1 LFNLQIQKPS
11 FITNEFLCRQ
21 AGNRR
26 FCGDVSLK
34 EQVKVRNIAKVFA
47 VTGLVIAGL
56 VLNGCSSGA
65 SEAKD
70 QMVAATVNGRN
81 IMMQEVERAINQQ
94 TGGNPSTL
102 NQLQMAQA
110 RLQVLSNL
118 IQREVLFQRAERE
131 KLLPTEQQIDGA
143 IATQKQN
150 SGMTAEDFEKSLK
163 AQNISAETLREEARK
178 DLAIAALQDKYAGKI
193 DINDREVEE
202 YYANNRQQFV
212 KARGVALAMIMV
224 DPADNSAEGI
234 ADDAKN
240 ETDAKLKIDNIY
252 QQLQG
257 KADFAT
263 VARAKSED
271 INSLRAGGDIGFA
284 QEQDLKNNG
293 FPPELVA
300 SLFGSM
306 QVGDYTQ
313 PVHFGSGKWYIFKLE
328 EKRLANE
335 NLTLESAGVRQQ
347 ITQGLTNQ
355 RKAILNAALLETAI
369 NDARI
374 VNHLATNMLN
384 NPGNLGL
391 RPAAA
396 GSAPTQAPTQAPAA
410 ASPAASSPAAT
421 GSTSVK
427 PASSPK

>member
-1 LFNLQIQKPS
+1 
-11 FITNEFLCRQ
+11 
-21 AGNRR
+21 
-26 FCGDVSLK
+26 
-34 EQVKVRNIAKVFA
+34 VRNIAKVFA
-47 VTGLVIAGL
+47 VTGLVMAGL

-94 TGGNPSTL
+94 TGGNPSSL

-110 RLQVLSNL
+110 RLQVLNNL

-131 KLLPTEQQIDGA
+131 KLLPTEAQIDGA

-293 FPPELVA
+293 FPPELIS

-313 PVHFGSGKWYIFKLE
+313 PVQFSGKWYIFKLE

-355 RKAILNAALLETAI
+355 RKAILNAALLETAM
-369 NDARI
+369 NEARI

-396 GSAPTQAPTQAPAA
+396 GSAPTQAPTQAPSQA
-410 ASPAASSPAAT
+410 PAASGT
-421 GSTSVK
+421 TSVK

>member
-1 LFNLQIQKPS
+1 M
-11 FITNEFLCRQ
+11 
-21 AGNRR
+21 
-26 FCGDVSLK
+26 
-34 EQVKVRNIAKVFA
+34 RNIAKVLA
-47 VTGLVIAGL
+47 VTCLVGAGL
-56 VLNGCSSGA
+56 VLNGCNPGT

-131 KLLPTEQQIDGA
+131 KLLPTEAQIDGA

-178 DLAIAALQDKYAGKI
+178 ELAINALQDKYSGKI

-224 DPADNSAEGI
+224 DPADNSGEGI

-284 QEQDLKNNG
+284 TEQDLKNNG
-293 FPPELVA
+293 FPAELVA
-300 SLFGSM
+300 SLFGPM

-313 PVHFGSGKWYIFKLE
+313 PTRFSSGKWYIFKLA

-355 RKAILNAALLETAI
+355 RKAILNAALLETAM
-369 NDARI
+369 NEAKV
-374 VNHLATNMLN
+374 VNHLATNMLS

-391 RPAAA
+391 RPAAQ
-396 GSAPTQAPTQAPAA
+396 GSAPTPVPA
-410 ASPAASSPAAT
+410 ASPAATSPAAS

-427 PASSPK
+427 PAASPK

>member
-1 LFNLQIQKPS
+1 M
-11 FITNEFLCRQ
+11 
-21 AGNRR
+21 
-26 FCGDVSLK
+26 
-34 EQVKVRNIAKVFA
+34 RNIAKVFVVTCLA
-47 VTGLVIAGL
+47 VGSL
-56 VLNGCSSGA
+56 VLNGCASGA
-65 SEAKD
+65 SEARD
-70 QMVAATVNGRN
+70 SMVAATVNGRN
-81 IMMQEVERAINQQ
+81 IMLSEVERAVSQQ

-131 KLLPTEQQIDGA
+131 KLLPTEAQIDNA
-143 IATQKQN
+143 IAAQKQN
-150 SGMTAEDFEKSLK
+150 SGMTAEDFEKTLK
-163 AQNISAETLREEARK
+163 AQNISAETVREEARK
-178 DLAIAALQDKYAGKI
+178 DLAISALQDKYSGKI
-193 DINDREVEE
+193 NISDREVEE

-271 INSLRAGGDIGFA
+271 INTVRVGGDIGFA
-284 QEQDLKNNG
+284 TEQDLNNNN
-293 FPPELVA
+293 FPGELVA
-300 SLFGSM
+300 SFFGSM

-313 PVHFGSGKWYIFKLE
+313 PTRFSSGKWYIFKLA

-369 NDARI
+369 NEARI

-391 RPAAA
+391 RPAAEGA
-396 GSAPTQAPTQAPAA
+396 APTQAPTLAPSQG
-410 ASPAASSPAAT
+410 ASPSATVKVSPAVRPD
-421 GSTSVK
+421 G
-427 PASSPK
+427 SPK

>member
-1 LFNLQIQKPS
+1 M
-11 FITNEFLCRQ
+11 
-21 AGNRR
+21 
-26 FCGDVSLK
+26 
-34 EQVKVRNIAKVFA
+34 RNIAKVFA
-47 VTGLVIAGL
+47 VTCLAVAGL
-56 VLNGCSSGA
+56 VLNGCASGT
-65 SEAKD
+65 SEARD
-70 QMVAATVNGRN
+70 SMVAATVNGRN
-81 IMMQEVERAINQQ
+81 IMLSEVERAVNQQ
-94 TGGNPSTL
+94 TGGNPSSL

-110 RLQVLSNL
+110 RLQVLNNL

-131 KLLPTEQQIDGA
+131 KLLPTEAQIEGA
-143 IATQKQN
+143 IAAQKQN
-150 SGMTAEDFEKSLK
+150 SGMTAEDFEKTLK

-178 DLAIAALQDKYAGKI
+178 DLAIASLQDKYAGKI
-193 DINDREVEE
+193 NISDREVEE
-202 YYANNRQQFV
+202 YYTNNRQQFV

-263 VARAKSED
+263 VARARSED
-271 INSLRAGGDIGFA
+271 INSVRAGGDIGFA
-284 QEQDLKNNG
+284 TEQDLRNNN
-293 FPPELVA
+293 FPPELVG

-313 PVHFGSGKWYIFKLE
+313 PTRFPSGKWYIFKLA

-355 RKAILNAALLETAI
+355 RKSILNAALLETAM

-384 NPGNLGL
+384 NPSNLGL
-391 RPAAA
+391 RPAAEGA
-396 GSAPTQAPTQAPAA
+396 APTQSPTQAPTQAP
-410 ASPAASSPAAT
+410 SPSPTATAT
-421 GSTSVK
+421 GS
-427 PASSPK
+427 PKQ